1 MSADTGVETA
11 TFTRTRVAVV
21 AICCATII
29 ADGYDL
35 IVYGA
40 VVPSLLQYEE
50 WGLTVTEAGTIGS
63 YALIG
68 MLFGALVVGTV
79 TDIVGRRKIMLFCI
93 TWFSLAMG
101 LCALAPSPELFGLF
115 RFIAG
120 LGLGGVVPTA
130 IALTIEYAPPQR
142 RNFTNSIMFIGY
154 SVGGILAALLAIV
167 LLPEFGFRTMF
178 FIGLAPL
185 VLIVPL
191 AYKYLPESIEFLLA
205 NDRREEA
212 EALARHYQMPIV
224 SAEPRPMQEDKVST
238 RENKWKALASLFS
251 RNYVAATALFWAAC
265 FMGLLLVYGLNTWL
279 SKIMF
284 DAGYPLGSSL
294 AFLLVLNLG
303 AILGTPLGGAAADRF
318 GSKLVVTVMFL
329 AAAASIFLLSF
340 QLPALALY
348 LLVAVAG
355 IGTIGT
361 TILVNAYTANYYPA
375 GSRATGL
382 GWSLGIGRL
391 GAILGPIF
399 GGLVLASNLG
409 LEWNFYAF
417 AIPALLGALA
427 IFLIPRSPRAALAAS
442 PEPAESR
449 AASSA

>member
-1 MSADTGVETA
+1 
-11 TFTRTRVAVV
+11 
-21 AICCATII
+21 
-29 ADGYDL
+29 
-35 IVYGA
+35 
-40 VVPSLLQYEE
+40 
-50 WGLTVTEAGTIGS
+50 
-63 YALIG
+63 
-68 MLFGALVVGTV
+68 
-79 TDIVGRRKIMLFCI
+79 
-93 TWFSLAMG
+93 
-101 LCALAPSPELFGLF
+101 
-115 RFIAG
+115 
-120 LGLGGVVPTA
+120 
-130 IALTIEYAPPQR
+130 
-142 RNFTNSIMFIGY
+142 
-154 SVGGILAALLAIV
+154 
-167 LLPEFGFRTMF
+167 
-178 FIGLAPL
+178 
-185 VLIVPL
+185 
-191 AYKYLPESIEFLLA
+191 
-205 NDRREEA
+205 
-212 EALARHYQMPIV
+212 
-224 SAEPRPMQEDKVST
+224 
-238 RENKWKALASLFS
+238 
-251 RNYVAATALFWAAC
+251 
-265 FMGLLLVYGLNTWL
+265 
-279 SKIMF
+279 MF
-284 DAGYPLGSSL
+284 DAGYPLSSSL

-355 IGTIGT
+355 FGTIGT

-427 IFLIPRSPRAALAAS
+427 IFLIPRSPNAAPAAS